1 MLTDEEKKS
10 DYLETLAEE
19 LILNGFPVE
28 VEDNEIVMP
37 AIFGEYRYGRM
48 LKGDLYY
55 DFHRFVMCYG
65 GALQLYG
72 MEANGGGY
80 AEGKRMFELIKSGL

>member
-19 LILNGFPVE
+19 LRMNGFPVE
-28 VEDNEIVMP
+28 IDNNSLVMQ
-37 AIFGEYRYGRM
+37 AIFGEYRYGWM

-55 DFHRFVMCYG
+55 DFNRFVMCYG
-65 GALQLYG
+65 GALQRYG

-80 AEGKRMFELIKSGL
+80 GEKKYFKDNFEEI

>member
-1 MLTDEEKKS
+1 MLTHKEKKS

-19 LILNGFPVE
+19 LRMNGFPVE
-28 VEDNEIVMP
+28 VGNNEIVIQ
-37 AIFGEYRYGRM
+37 AIFGEYRYGKY

-55 DFHRFVMCYG
+55 DLHRFVMCYG
-65 GALQLYG
+65 GRLHQYG

-80 AEGKRMFELIKSGL
+80 GKKIR

>member
-19 LILNGFPVE
+19 LRMNGFPVE
-28 VEDNEIVMP
+28 IDNNGLVMQ
-37 AIFGEYRYGRM
+37 AIFGEYRYGWM

-55 DFHRFVMCYG
+55 DLHRFAMCYG
-65 GALQLYG
+65 GALQRYG
-72 MEANGGGY
+72 METNGGGHKDRNILR
-80 AEGKRMFELIKSGL
+80 ANE

>member
-19 LILNGFPVE
+19 LRLNGFPAE
-28 VEDNEIVMP
+28 VEDNEMVMQ
-37 AIFGEYRYGRM
+37 AIFGEYRYGWM

-55 DFHRFVMCYG
+55 DLHMFLMCYG
-65 GALQLYG
+65 GRLQLYG
-72 MEANGGGY
+72 MEANAAVMKTGNISRTKTGF
-80 AEGKRMFELIKSGL
+80 KL

>member
-1 MLTDEEKKS
+1 MLTYEEKKS

-19 LILNGFPVE
+19 LRLNGFPVE
-28 VEDNEIVMP
+28 AEDNEIVMP
-37 AIFGEYRYGRM
+37 AIFGEYRYDKY

-65 GALQLYG
+65 GALQQYG

-80 AEGKRMFELIKSGL
+80 GEKKYFKNK

>member
-1 MLTDEEKKS
+1 MLTHKEKKF

-19 LILNGFPVE
+19 LRMNGFPVE

-37 AIFGEYRYGRM
+37 AIFGEFRYGRF

-65 GALQLYG
+65 GRLQQYG

-80 AEGKRMFELIKSGL
+80 GEKKYFKSKPTMG

>member
-1 MLTDEEKKS
+1 MITHKEKKS

-19 LILNGFPVE
+19 LRLNGFPAE
-28 VEDNEIVMP
+28 VDKGEIVIQ
-37 AIFGEYRYGRM
+37 AIFGEYRYGKY
-48 LKGDLYY
+48 LKGDSYY

-65 GALQLYG
+65 GRLQQYG

-80 AEGKRMFELIKSGL
+80 GEKKYFKNK

>member
-19 LILNGFPVE
+19 LRLNGFPAE
-28 VEDNEIVMP
+28 VEDNKIVTQ
-37 AIFGEYRYGRM
+37 AIFGEYRYGWM

-55 DFHRFVMCYG
+55 DFHWFVMCYG
-65 GALQLYG
+65 GALQRYG

-80 AEGKRMFELIKSGL
+80 EDRKYFKSK

>member
-1 MLTDEEKKS
+1 MLTYKEKKS

-19 LILNGFPVE
+19 LRLNGFPVE
-28 VEDNEIVMP
+28 VDKSEIVIQ
-37 AIFGEYRYGRM
+37 AVLGEYRYGKF

-65 GALQLYG
+65 GRLQQYG

-80 AEGKRMFELIKSGL
+80 EDRKYFTSK

>member
-1 MLTDEEKKS
+1 MLTNKEKMS

-19 LILNGFPVE
+19 LRLNGFPVE

-37 AIFGEYRYGRM
+37 AIFGEFRYGRF
-48 LKGDLYY
+48 LKWDLYY
-55 DFHRFVMCYG
+55 DFHMFVMFYG
-65 GALQLYG
+65 GALQRYG

-80 AEGKRMFELIKSGL
+80 GEKKYFKSKPTMG

>member
-1 MLTDEEKKS
+1 MLTHKEKKS

-19 LILNGFPVE
+19 LRLNGFPVE
-28 VEDNEIVMP
+28 IDNNGLVMQ

-48 LKGDLYY
+48 LKGNLYY

-65 GALQLYG
+65 GRLQQYG

-80 AEGKRMFELIKSGL
+80 GEKKYFKNK

>member
-1 MLTDEEKKS
+1 MKTAEEKKS

-19 LILNGFPVE
+19 LRMNGFHVE
-28 VEDNEIVMP
+28 IDNNGLVIQ

-55 DFHRFVMCYG
+55 DLHRFVMCYG
-65 GALQLYG
+65 GALQRYG
-72 MEANGGGY
+72 IEANGGGY
-80 AEGKRMFELIKSGL
+80 GEKKYFKNK

>member
-1 MLTDEEKKS
+1 MLTYEEKKS

-19 LILNGFPVE
+19 LRLNGFPVE
-28 VEDNEIVMP
+28 VDKSEIVIQ
-37 AIFGEYRYGRM
+37 AVLGEYRYGKY
-48 LKGDLYY
+48 LKWDLYY

-65 GALQLYG
+65 GALQQYG

-80 AEGKRMFELIKSGL
+80 AESKRMFGHIKSGL